1 MSVCGHANVAWTLKE
16 VLLADP
22 LPNYNKVSYSQLAG
36 ADKELW
42 SMIATRCR
50 AGTKRP
56 APNLPTAFETALAE
70 LTGDIRIRLLL
81 APLPRSSGSQAS
93 SSNSAPAAP
102 QHRPSKIENQ
112 LLSSLKQLG
121 DQVSSLKRK
130 QDHAFPP
137 PPPHAETR
145 DRKGGGKGKKGK
157 GGGGKANRG
166 GVRLPPG
173 LEGMQTR
180 TEKGE
185 NLCFSFNLPGGCS
198 DCQPGQACSKGKHL
212 CMFPGCQKAHS
223 LQQHGR

>member
-1 MSVCGHANVAWTLKE
+1 
-16 VLLADP
+16 
-22 LPNYNKVSYSQLAG
+22 
-36 ADKELW
+36 
-42 SMIATRCR
+42 MIATRCR

-56 APNLPTAFETALAE
+56 APHLPTAFQTALAE
-70 LTGDIRIRLLL
+70 LTGDLRIRLLL
-81 APLPRSSGSQAS
+81 APLPRSSGSHAS

-137 PPPHAETR
+137 PPPPHAVPR
-145 DRKGGGKGKKGK
+145 GGKGGGKGKKGK
-157 GGGGKANRG
+157 NNRGKAERG
-166 GVRLPPG
+166 LIRLPPG

-180 TEKGE
+180 TAKGE
-185 NLCFSFNLPGGCS
+185 YICFSFNLPGGCAE
-198 DCQPGQACSKGKHL
+198 CQPGQTCSKGKHL

-223 LQQHGR
+223 LQQHER